1 MCRVA
6 HEYRLRVLDPL
17 VIRPVQGLLS
27 HPAVTPVVARV
38 EPQLNR
44 IIKTASPL
52 FSRARTEWKYRVS
65 SQWDKR
71 VKPQWRRHA
80 VPRIRYLD
88 RALRPYRARA
98 AKEYNHRIAPS
109 LNTGEHHLRYL
120 GRSARVSARALAS
133 RTSDRYKAVQPYVS
147 TVLRHLELYLRR
159 VLMVLQTQ
167 RKRFVDPHVAKIWDK
182 VKELSS
188 GSPKLTY
195 TTPAVLVPDPRT
207 LSTTATTVPLS
218 SVEQTT
224 PSEIKLSTPSHP
236 AVSISQT
243 PPTDVP
249 PSAPA
254 SDPSPEVTPVIEKTI
269 SPTDGTIPELTPAS
283 HEIAAESSDE
293 PAEYVDA
300 RTVLE
305 TLQSVVSV
313 VSNSLHNIPTAPPA
327 MASLTDEIQSSVA
340 SAAATLSS
348 RKEIGLDD
356 PSLDEFFADLGLNEF
371 PQNPAA
377 AAAASPDPDITQSHE
392 DEAEMLRL
400 KTEETARKRTHIASR
415 HSKWEAELES
425 LIETKLADLR
435 RTLAMTRKAAAAE
448 IEESKIMKGHVESL
462 DREGE
467 KFLKGAENYFQQ
479 LVKEEK
485 GDDDKSRSWLMVI
498 NRIEEKFA
506 EKTIQVETAV
516 NEWSRELIQRE
527 HDEVCPYLQCQ
538 SSPSVTSCNV

>member
-6 HEYRLRVLDPL
+6 HEYRRRVLDPL
-17 VIRPVQGLLS
+17 VIRPVQGVLS
-27 HPAVTPVVARV
+27 HPALTPVVARV
-38 EPQLNR
+38 EPQLHRVIN
-44 IIKTASPL
+44 IASTL

-88 RALRPYRARA
+88 RTSRPYRARA
-98 AKEYNHRIAPS
+98 TKEYNHRIAPS
-109 LNTGEHHLRYL
+109 LNTGERHLRYL

-133 RTSDRYKAVQPYVS
+133 RTSDGYKAVQPYVT

-159 VLMVLQTQ
+159 VLFVLQTQ

-207 LSTTATTVPLS
+207 LSATA
-218 SVEQTT
+218 TT
-224 PSEIKLSTPSHP
+224 PSEIKLPTPSYP
-236 AVSISQT
+236 AVSIAQT

-249 PSAPA
+249 PSAPS
-254 SDPSPEVTPVIEKTI
+254 SDPSPEVKPVVEKTI
-269 SPTDGTIPELTPAS
+269 SPTDETTPELTPAS
-283 HEIAAESSDE
+283 HETAAASSDE
-293 PAEYVDA
+293 PA
-300 RTVLE
+300 VLE

-313 VSNSLHNIPTAPPA
+313 VSESLHNIPSAPPA
-327 MASLTDEIQSSVA
+327 IASLTEEIQSSVA

-348 RKEIGLDD
+348 KKEIGLDD

-371 PQNPAA
+371 PLNPGAAA
-377 AAAASPDPDITQSHE
+377 AAAASPDPDIAQSRE

-400 KTEETARKRTHIASR
+400 KTEETARKRTDIASR
-415 HSKWEAELES
+415 HSKWESELEAM
-425 LIETKLADLR
+425 IENKLADLR
-435 RTLAMTRKAAAAE
+435 RTLSMTRKTAAAE
-448 IEESKIMKGHVESL
+448 IKESKIMKGHVESL

-485 GDDDKSRSWLMVI
+485 GDDDKSRSWSMVI

-527 HDEVCPYLQCQ
+527 HDEVCPYRWCQ
-538 SSPSVTSCNV
+538 SSPSVTSRNV